1 MRPVHLLLPLL
12 FLTACKPGGAASDGA
27 VPGREDLVA
36 RTLFTA
42 TGSFDAQADARERI
56 GGGLR
61 RATWTSRPPLDAAG
75 VVVQYDSDARPLS
88 WRLDIRS
95 PQFTAQ
101 DLAGPDAQ
109 AVTTTQGEALHP
121 VAGSRLADTLILT
134 TTQGLRV
141 VTRGYATQED
151 AALLPAFR
159 R

>member
-12 FLTACKPGGAASDGA
+12 LLTACKPGGAARDGA
-27 VPGREDLVA
+27 GGEDLVA

-42 TGSFDAQADARERI
+42 TGSFDAQADSRERI

-61 RATWTSRPPLDAAG
+61 RATWTTRPPLDAQG

-88 WRLDIRS
+88 WMLDIRS
-95 PQFTAQ
+95 PRFTARE
-101 DLAGPDAQ
+101 LAGPDAQ
-109 AVTTTQGEALHP
+109 AVTTPQGEALHP
-121 VAGSRLADTLILT
+121 ATGSRLGDTLILT
-134 TTQGLRV
+134 TVQGLRV